1 MGITDIWKSQKSHK
15 LVTIHNGRLQM
26 WLKMTLEF
34 KQTSHK
40 LQLTNDSGNGIEDGF
55 QLWIDDWSRL
65 TIHNGNVIQNDFRF

>member
-1 MGITDIWKSQKSHK
+1 
-15 LVTIHNGRLQM
+15 
-26 WLKMTLEF
+26 MTLEF